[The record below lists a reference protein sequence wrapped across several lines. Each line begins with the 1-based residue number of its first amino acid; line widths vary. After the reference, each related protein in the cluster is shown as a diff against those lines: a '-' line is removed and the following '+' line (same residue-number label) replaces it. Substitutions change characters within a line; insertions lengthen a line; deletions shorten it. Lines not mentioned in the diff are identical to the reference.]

1 MRITHFAVKN
11 WRNFKSADI
20 RVVRRLF
27 IVGPNASGKSNLLD
41 ALRFLGEIAADGGGL
56 QQAVRTRGGVGHVR
70 CLAARNFNRGRVELK
85 LRIEGPDALVWDY
98 RLEFSS
104 ESRGRHRPLI
114 TAEEVSR
121 NGERLLTRP
130 IADDKSDPELLTQTA
145 LEQVTANRNFREIA
159 RFLQAIRYV
168 HLVPQLIREP
178 DLAGESDESPYGRE
192 FLARIAGTP
201 EKSRTRRLAVVNR
214 ALNSAVPQLEELEF
228 IRDDAGRPHLQAR
241 YRHWRQR
248 GAIQDER
255 DFSDGTLRLMSL
267 LWLLTGRSSA
277 KNRVLLLEEPELSL
291 HAAVCSELPSLFARA
306 LRSGGPQVIVTT
318 HSDELLADPGL
329 GLDEVVLLEPSDEGT
344 TTRSAA
350 DVDAVQDLLDAE
362 MNLSEILGP
371 LTRPSDVGSL
381 SRLAR

>member
-1 MRITHFAVKN
+1 MRIAHFAVKN
-11 WRNFKSADI
+11 WRNFKSGDI
-20 RVVRRLF
+20 DVVRRLF

-41 ALRFLGEIAADGGGL
+41 ALRCLSEIAADGGGL
-56 QQAVRTRGGVGHVR
+56 QQAVRTRGGMGHVR
-70 CLAARNFNRGRVELK
+70 CLAARNFNRSRVELQ
-85 LRIEGPDALVWDY
+85 LRIDESDDTAWEY

-130 IADDKSDPELLTQTA
+130 SADDESDPELLTQTA
-145 LEQVTANRNFREIA
+145 LEQVTANRGFREIV

-178 DLAGESDESPYGRE
+178 ELAGEADESPYGRE
-192 FLARIAGTP
+192 LLARIAGTP
-201 EKSRTRRLAVVNR
+201 EKSRTRRLAVVNK
-214 ALNSAVPQLEELEF
+214 ALNSAVPQLEELELT
-228 IRDDAGRPHLQAR
+228 RDDAGRPHLQAR

-277 KNRVLLLEEPELSL
+277 TNRVLLLEEPELSL

-306 LRSGGPQVIVTT
+306 LRNGGPQVIVTT
-318 HSDELLADPGL
+318 HSEELLADPGL

-344 TTRSAA
+344 TTKSAG
-350 DVDAVQDLLDAE
+350 DVDGVDQLLDSG
-362 MNLSEILGP
+362 MSLGEILGP
-371 LTRPSDVGSL
+371 LTRPEDVGAL
-381 SRLAR
+381 SRISR

>member
-1 MRITHFAVKN
+1 MRIAHFAVKN
-11 WRNFKSADI
+11 WRNFKAADI
-20 RVVRRLF
+20 DVVRRLF

-41 ALRFLGEIAADGGGL
+41 ALRFLSEIAADGGGL
-56 QQAVRTRGGVGHVR
+56 QQAVRTRGGMGHVR
-70 CLAARNFNRGRVELK
+70 CLAARNFNRGRVELQ
-85 LRIEGPDALVWDY
+85 LRMEGPDASFWDY

-121 NGERLLTRP
+121 DGKRLLTRP
-130 IADDKSDPELLTQTA
+130 SADDESDPELLTQTA
-145 LEQVTANRNFREIA
+145 LEQVTANRDFREIV

-178 DLAGESDESPYGRE
+178 DLGGEADESPFGRE

-201 EKSRTRRLAVVNR
+201 EKSRNRRLAVVNK
-214 ALNSAVPQLEELEF
+214 ALNSAVPQLEELELT
-228 IRDDAGRPHLQAR
+228 RDDAGRPHLQAR

-277 KNRVLLLEEPELSL
+277 SNRVLLLEEPELSL
-291 HAAVCSELPSLFARA
+291 HAAVCRELPSLFARA
-306 LRSGGPQVIVTT
+306 LRNGGPQVIVTT

-350 DVDAVQDLLDAE
+350 DVDDVGQLLEAGMD
-362 MNLSEILGP
+362 LSEILGP
-371 LTRPSDVGSL
+371 LTRPGDVGAL

>member
-1 MRITHFAVKN
+1 MRIAHFAVKN

-20 RVVRRLF
+20 DVVRRLF

-56 QQAVRTRGGVGHVR
+56 QPAVRTRGGMGHVR
-70 CLAARNFNRGRVELK
+70 CLAARNFNRGRVELQ
-85 LRIEGPDALVWDY
+85 LRIEESDSTAWEY

-121 NGERLLTRP
+121 DGQRLLTRP
-130 IADDKSDPELLTQTA
+130 SLDDESDPELLTQTA
-145 LEQVTANRNFREIA
+145 LEQVTANRGFREIV

-178 DLAGESDESPYGRE
+178 ELAGEADESPYGRE
-192 FLARIAGTP
+192 FLARIASTT
-201 EKSRTRRLAVVNR
+201 EKSRTRRLAVVNK
-214 ALNSAVPQLEELEF
+214 ALNSAVPQLEELELT
-228 IRDDAGRPHLQAR
+228 RDDAGRPHLQAR

-277 KNRVLLLEEPELSL
+277 TNRVLLLEEPELSL
-291 HAAVCSELPSLFARA
+291 HAAVCRELPSLFARA
-306 LRSGGPQVIVTT
+306 LRNGGPQVIVTT
-318 HSDELLADPGL
+318 HSDEILADPGL

-344 TTRSAA
+344 TTKSAS
-350 DVDAVQDLLDAE
+350 DVDDVGALLDAG
-362 MNLSEILGP
+362 MSLSEILGP
-371 LTRPSDVGSL
+371 LTRPGDVAAL
-381 SRLAR
+381 SRLTR